1 MNRSALLLLG
11 DGRFPSGAHAH
22 SGGVESACATG
33 HVHDL
38 PSLETY
44 VRGRLATAGVV
55 DATFTARAA
64 ACTDPWLVLD
74 DAYDVRVL
82 SPRVRSVSR
91 ALGRQLLRAGRQV
104 WRDERLDLLYETAPV
119 GVHQT
124 GARGAVAAAARLDA
138 VEAASCALHH
148 LTSGLATAAL
158 RLLGLDPFLLTALLA
173 SLGEAMEEVA
183 SRAVATL
190 DLPLDALP
198 ALGGPLAEILAE
210 DHATWEVRLFAS

>member
-1 MNRSALLLLG
+1 MSRTALLLLG

-22 SGGVESACATG
+22 SAGVEAACAAG

-38 PSLETY
+38 ASLETH
-44 VRGRLATAGVV
+44 VRARLATAGVV
-55 DATFTARAA
+55 EATFTARAA
-64 ACTDPWLVLD
+64 ACTDPWSALD

-82 SPRVRSVSR
+82 SPRVRGVSR

-119 GVHQT
+119 GVHQPV
-124 GARGAVAAAARLDA
+124 ALGAVAAAASLDPLDA
-138 VEAASCALHH
+138 AHCALHH

-173 SLGEAMEEVA
+173 SLEDAMEEVA
-183 SRAVATL
+183 ADAARSLT
-190 DLPLDALP
+190 LPLDALP
-198 ALGGPLAEILAE
+198 ARGGPLAEILAE